1 MFQFGQDLHE
11 QMESIQKTEQ
21 ATDVLEIIFARLKAS
36 PVIGVIRG
44 TYDDYGY
51 INEERSENLFENDS
65 FEEGQI
71 LLFHEWAVDLI
82 EPNMST
88 IESVFSFVRKL
99 ISMQISLVD
108 LYGAQET
115 DVKLLIELYKK
126 TLTHLKQVTKPY
138 FKDLGYC

>member
-1 MFQFGQDLHE
+1 MFNFAQDLGE
-11 QMESIQKTEQ
+11 QVRSIQNTEQ

-36 PVIGVIRG
+36 PVIGIIRG
-44 TYDDYGY
+44 TYDDCGFV
-51 INEERSENLFENDS
+51 NEERSENLFENDS

-82 EPNMST
+82 EPNMAT

-115 DVKLLIELYKK
+115 DVKLLIELHKK

-138 FKDLGYC
+138 FKDLGYD